1 MLKAK
6 IQWLALGLL
15 VCWSV
20 SNAQATE
27 NMYAVISAGYADSE
41 FAQYSGGSVAYK
53 LAIGYEIHRQ
63 WYIEGGYQRLASDE
77 ADAGD
82 LLIGLEGDALFISAL
97 GKASAREGELFYRLG
112 AMRADLSGYRLESST
127 CDNAPCTVETAY
139 DDGIFAGVIGIGF
152 DWYVG
157 LNTMVRFEVEH
168 ISGEDSFQ
176 SNAAYLGFRYNF
188 N

>member
-1 MLKAK
+1 MLEWKARL
-6 IQWLALGLL
+6 LAL
-15 VCWSV
+15 VVFCCASV
-20 SNAQATE
+20 SSVQATE
-27 NMYAVISAGYADSE
+27 NLYAVISAGYADSE

-53 LAIGYEIHRQ
+53 LAMGHEFHPQ
-63 WYIEGGYQRLASDE
+63 WYVEGGYQRLASDE

-82 LLIGLEGDALFISAL
+82 LLIGLEGDALFISVL
-97 GKASAREGELFYRLG
+97 GKASSREGELFYRLG
-112 AMRADLSGYRLESST
+112 AMRADLTGYRLESST
-127 CDNAPCTVETAY
+127 CDNAPCTIESAY
-139 DDGIFAGVIGIGF
+139 DDGIIAGAVGIGF

-176 SNAAYLGFRYNF
+176 SNAAYIGFRYNF